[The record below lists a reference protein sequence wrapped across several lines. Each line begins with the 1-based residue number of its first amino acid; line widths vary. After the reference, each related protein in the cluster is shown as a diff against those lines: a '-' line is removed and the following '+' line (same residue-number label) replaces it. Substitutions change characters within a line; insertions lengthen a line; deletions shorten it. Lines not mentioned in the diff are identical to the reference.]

1 MSSTERKLQ
10 LVSDQPT
17 FQGQSFTG
25 AEPKIFA
32 GGGGGF
38 TVDSETK
45 NYLDAK
51 VDAVKAQNDA
61 RFTEVLSEIRMIKPG
76 ATWQQFAGLLFGAVT
91 FVFAILAFSSD
102 RFDGGLSAIAIK
114 DQISSEQDERDAAQD
129 ARLDRI
135 IDAIENLQPL
145 KQP

>member
-1 MSSTERKLQ
+1 M
-10 LVSDQPT
+10 
-17 FQGQSFTG
+17 
-25 AEPKIFA
+25 
-32 GGGGGF
+32 
-38 TVDSETK
+38 DSETK